1 MKNLI
6 TRTNGDPF
14 ATEGNAKCAR
24 TWKGLTHTHEVI
36 QHGGG
41 WVLREKQSGA
51 EQDGSAVTLQPGDY
65 IATEGLSEDDY
76 HAVAEAFMAAG
87 AGKGEYPSDGQFYPY
102 FGWREKIDN
111 LYHGYNGS
119 GWGERQLTL
128 SQIMNATNAGG
139 AADKQD
145 NDGWIENTGT
155 CPVERGARI
164 DVRYRDGVENI
175 GVMALLTGGEAEG
188 SNSERTAV
196 TFAIIDS
203 DSRITHYRLRQDS
216 ETKTEHTTETTTE
229 EKPMPQQHL
238 ADQLESALAALEH
251 AQSEVNRLQAEYRA
265 AYPKINREVVLTEDM
280 TDPANW
286 RAGDVVTSGESNTDI
301 EAGGNYELIADPHWN
316 GHKWIIQFADNAGD
330 ARQRPACSYAFYS
343 RP

>member
-1 MKNLI
+1 MTNLI

-128 SQIMNATNAGG
+128 SQILSATNAGCG
-139 AADKQD
+139 A
-145 NDGWIENTGT
+145 E
-155 CPVERGARI
+155 P
-164 DVRYRDGVENI
+164 
-175 GVMALLTGGEAEG
+175 
-188 SNSERTAV
+188 
-196 TFAIIDS
+196 
-203 DSRITHYRLRQDS
+203 
-216 ETKTEHTTETTTE
+216 ETTAEPTAE
-229 EKPMPQQHL
+229 EQPMPQQHL
-238 ADQLESALAALEH
+238 ADQLEAALVALEH
-251 AQSEVNRLQAEYRA
+251 AQSEVDRLQSEYRA
-265 AYPKINREVVLTEDM
+265 AYPKIHGEVAIKNHVSLEK
-280 TDPANW
+280 W
-286 RAGDVVTSGESNTDI
+286 VAGDIVVSAISDYGFTAGKTYRLHKDEYGDLGVTD
-301 EAGGNYELIADPHWN
+301 DV
-316 GHKWIIQFADNAGD
+316 GD
-330 ARQRPACSYAFYS
+330 KQYGLESYANIDLFWHS

>member
-1 MKNLI
+1 MINLI
-6 TRTNGDPF
+6 ARNNGEPF
-14 ATEGNAKCAR
+14 ATELDAKLER
-24 TWKGLTHTHEVI
+24 TWLGLTHTHEVI

-128 SQIMNATNAGG
+128 SQILSATNAVG
-139 AADKQD
+139 DEPQMTSKQWVPEVGD
-145 NDGWIENTGT
+145 REEVAEEGYLPIPSPKQCAEDLRDDGFHPQAT
-155 CPVERGARI
+155 CVERMMEALEWIARNACQSS
-164 DVRYRDGVENI
+164 RLECQKRASA
-175 GVMALLTGGEAEG
+175 ALA
-188 SNSERTAV
+188 
-196 TFAIIDS
+196 
-203 DSRITHYRLRQDS
+203 
-216 ETKTEHTTETTTE
+216 TE
-229 EKPMPQQHL
+229 EDRAVEEMVSHVQASDNFHSFSKRLYQQGYRKQPQPV
-238 ADQLESALAALEH
+238 D
-251 AQSEVNRLQAEYRA
+251 
-265 AYPKINREVVLTEDM
+265 DM
-280 TDPANW
+280 DDPANW
-286 RAGDVVTSGESNTDI
+286 RAGD
-301 EAGGNYELIADPHWN
+301 
-316 GHKWIIQFADNAGD
+316 WIICTTSALQLIKGGRYEILNMVGDNNPVIRNDDGE
-330 ARQRPACSYAFYS
+330 REERCSGLFEHYS